1 MRRARNDCGLRM
13 DPEYWVARRLAKDA
27 RRVKTWVEV
36 EKARLTG
43 SGLPE
48 DAEAGAPAP
57 KDARDQFR

>member
-1 MRRARNDCGLRM
+1 M
-13 DPEYWVARRLAKDA
+13 DPEYRVAQCLANDA

-43 SGLPE
+43 SGLPDE
-48 DAEAGAPAP
+48 TEAGVDAP